1 MHNYNYV
8 NCPGPGDFVL
18 EDDPND
24 DVYEAD
30 LDQLRS
36 MLAYCELDPDDLIGV
51 PAWKRLRWSLA
62 LDYRAKLIRER
73 IFELEHEVE
82 DPCYTLYTDT
92 CEACQ

>member
-1 MHNYNYV
+1 MPNYNYV

-30 LDQLRS
+30 LDQLRD

-82 DPCYTLYTDT
+82 DPCYTRYTD

>member
-1 MHNYNYV
+1 MPNYNYV

-30 LDQLRS
+30 LDQLRG

-82 DPCYTLYTDT
+82 DPCYTLYTD

>member
-1 MHNYNYV
+1 MPNYNYV

-30 LDQLRS
+30 LDQLRG

>member
-1 MHNYNYV
+1 MPNYNYV

-30 LDQLRS
+30 LDQLRG

-82 DPCYTLYTDT
+82 DPCYTLYTDA

>member
-1 MHNYNYV
+1 MPYSTV

-24 DVYEAD
+24 DVYETTD

-36 MLAYCELDPDDLIGV
+36 MLAYCELDPEDLTGV

-73 IFELEHEVE
+73 IDNLTCNTPYCTIDE
-82 DPCYTLYTDT
+82 T

>member
-1 MHNYNYV
+1 MPNYNYV

-36 MLAYCELDPDDLIGV
+36 MLAYCELDPEDLIGV
-51 PAWKRLRWSLA
+51 PAWKRLRWSIA
-62 LDYRAKLIRER
+62 IDYRAKLIRSR
-73 IFELEHEVE
+73 IS
-82 DPCYTLYTDT
+82 TLTCNTPYCTFDET

>member
-1 MHNYNYV
+1 MNPNIRL
-8 NCPGPGDFVL
+8 GPGDFVL

-24 DVYEAD
+24 DIYETED
-30 LDQLRS
+30 IDRLRS
-36 MLAYCELDPDDLIGV
+36 MLAYCELDPEDLTGV

-62 LDYRAKLIRER
+62 LDYRAKLIRDR

>member
-1 MHNYNYV
+1 MPYSTV

-24 DVYEAD
+24 DIYETTD

-36 MLAYCELDPDDLIGV
+36 MLAYCELDPEDLIGV

-73 IFELEHEVE
+73 IFELEHEIDDSCCDFDDE
-82 DPCYTLYTDT
+82 T

>member
-1 MHNYNYV
+1 MPNYNYV

-36 MLAYCELDPDDLIGV
+36 MLAYCELDPEDLIGV

-73 IFELEHEVE
+73 INELERARSYCSFDDEI
-82 DPCYTLYTDT
+82 

>member
-1 MHNYNYV
+1 MPNYNYV

-30 LDQLRS
+30 LDQLRG

-92 CEACQ
+92 CEASQ

>member
-1 MHNYNYV
+1 MPNYNYV

-18 EDDPND
+18 EDNPND

-30 LDQLRS
+30 LDQLRG
-36 MLAYCELDPDDLIGV
+36 MLAYCELDPEDLIGV